1 MTDVTRVLARFACN
15 SRYEALPSAVRHEGL
30 RAFVNYIGCA
40 AGGAREDNVVL
51 MLKFLAEFNGSAQ
64 ATVIGHRAKLDA
76 LNAAFI
82 NSMSSAALAFNDTH
96 YATVA
101 HPTSPVAA
109 ALLALAEYPPLSM
122 SGRELLHA
130 LILGVEIQC
139 RVGLILVTPPAQSAV
154 GLSMQG
160 IVGGIGAAVAAG
172 KVLGLDEAHMAVAI
186 GLAVNQSAG
195 LRQAQSTHASHFSPG
210 HAARCGLQAAL
221 LAARGFECSDNM
233 IEGFKGFAVS
243 YAREPNLDAATD
255 KLGEVFE
262 ISTLAYKPYPAGV
275 VIHAIIDACLEIAQ
289 RPSFDAARIARVELD
304 LNPLAGKLTDLMDP
318 KDRGQALVSLQH
330 WSAATLIGKAAGV
343 AQVSDAALRDP
354 AIRALR
360 HKVTYNND
368 ESVGREA
375 ARVRVLLDDGI
386 KLEAQVAHC
395 RGSIERPLSDDD
407 ITVKTRAQLQ
417 TVYAPAHSE
426 RILTQS
432 WQMEA
437 CASVA
442 QYSKD
447 LASGNIS

>member
-1 MTDVTRVLARFACN
+1 MKNITRLLARYACE
-15 SRYEALPSAVRHEGL
+15 SRYEALPPAVRHEGL

-40 AGGAREDNVVL
+40 AGGSREDNVAT
-51 MLKFLAEFNGSAQ
+51 MLRFLAEFNGGAR
-64 ATVIGHRAKLDA
+64 ATVIGRRERLDA
-76 LNAAFI
+76 LNATFI
-82 NSMSSAALAFNDTH
+82 NAMSSAALAFNDTH

-109 ALLALAEYPPLSM
+109 ALLALAEHQPQSFN
-122 SGRELLHA
+122 GRELLHA

-139 RVGLILVTPPAQSAV
+139 RVGMILVTPPAQSAV

-160 IVGGIGAAVAAG
+160 IVGGIGATVAAG
-172 KVLGLDEAHMAVAI
+172 KVLGLDEAHMATAI

-243 YAREPNLDAATD
+243 FAREPNFDAAIH
-255 KLGEVFE
+255 KLGEIFE

-289 RPSFDAARIARVELD
+289 QPAFDAARIARVELD
-304 LNPLAGKLTDLMDP
+304 LNPLAAKLTDLMDP

-330 WSAATLIGKAAGV
+330 WTAATLIGKAAGV

-360 HKVTYNND
+360 HKVSYHNV

-375 ARVRVLLDDGI
+375 AHVRVLLDDGV

-395 RGSIERPLSDDD
+395 RGSIERPLTDDD

-417 TVYAPAHSE
+417 TVYASADSE
-426 RILTQS
+426 RILAQS
-432 WQMEA
+432 WQIEGSA
-437 CASVA
+437 NVA
-442 QYSKD
+442 EFCKTLVSDDIK
-447 LASGNIS
+447 

>member
-1 MTDVTRVLARFACN
+1 MTDVTRALARYACD
-15 SRYEALPSAVRHEGL
+15 SRYETLPPAVRHEGL

-51 MLKFLAEFNGSAQ
+51 MLKFLGEFNGAVQ
-64 ATVIGHRAKLDA
+64 ATVIGHREKLDA

-109 ALLALAEYPPLSM
+109 ALMALAEYRPQPL

-139 RVGLILVTPPAQSAV
+139 RVGMILVTPPAQSAV

-172 KVLGLDEAHMAVAI
+172 KVLGLDEAHMAVAM

-221 LAARGFECSDNM
+221 LAERGFECSDNM

-243 YAREPNLDAATD
+243 FAREPNLAAATD
-255 KLGEVFE
+255 RLGEVFE

-275 VIHAIIDACLEIAQ
+275 VIHAIIDACLEIVQ
-289 RPSFDAARIARVELD
+289 RSEFDAARIARVELD

-330 WSAATLIGKAAGV
+330 WTAATLIGKAAGV
-343 AQVSDAALRDP
+343 AQVSDAALHDA

-360 HKVTYNND
+360 HKVTYNNV

-375 ARVRVLLDDGI
+375 AHVRVLLDNGA
-386 KLEAQVAHC
+386 KLEARVAHC
-395 RGSIERPLSDDD
+395 RSSSERPLTDDD
-407 ITVKTRAQLQ
+407 ITAKTRAQLQ
-417 TVYAPAHSE
+417 TVYAPADCE
-426 RILTQS
+426 RLLAQS
-432 WQMEA
+432 WQLEV
-437 CASVA
+437 CAGVA
-442 QYSKD
+442 QYCAAFA
-447 LASGNIS
+447 L